1 MQSKEG
7 TVPTKANR
15 TAITQRQAA
24 LQRAYR
30 IPVVANQT
38 PEQQAAAAELA
49 AAHARAQRLRFAASP
64 SFAAMLEQAFATR
77 RASA

>member
-1 MQSKEG
+1 VSRPVRG
-7 TVPTKANR
+7 DHVARYASGANH
-15 TAITQRQAA
+15 
-24 LQRAYR
+24 
-30 IPVVANQT
+30 
-38 PEQQAAAAELA
+38 ELA